1 MKSVT
6 KKKNVSGDTEHGQSF
21 VEYALI
27 LLLIAIVVLAILL
40 IMGDEIR
47 AFVNDLLQAWF
58 PG

>member
-6 KKKNVSGDTEHGQSF
+6 QKKNAPNETEQGQSF
-21 VEYALI
+21 IEYALI